1 MVLSQVLVKLVPV
14 LVLVKTQ
21 MGSQLSGEFPVP
33 VETSTAPSMTWQ
45 RLIG

>member
-1 MVLSQVLVKLVPV
+1 MVLSQVLVKLV

-21 MGSQLSGEFPVP
+21 MGSHLSGEFPVP
-33 VETSTAPSMTWQ
+33 VETSVAPTMTWQ